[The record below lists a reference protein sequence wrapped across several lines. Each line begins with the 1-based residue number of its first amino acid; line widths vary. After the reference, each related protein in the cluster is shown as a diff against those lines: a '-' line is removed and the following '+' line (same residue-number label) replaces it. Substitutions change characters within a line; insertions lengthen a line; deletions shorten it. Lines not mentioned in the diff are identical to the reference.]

1 MWALVACFYWD
12 KGISLLELCITYLL
26 HLFISLRVVMDFKD
40 ITSIGDL
47 VTKWVGIYLN
57 KTSDRKDK
65 EDKALRSIMFSLF
78 ETTTYMREVLDSKDI
93 IDYEKEKKLG
103 LMWFET
109 SVLVRPYNPDLA
121 ERCFFKGL
129 YWGDHSR
136 FTEKELT
143 DKRIKLNSI
152 EEDISRAIKAI
163 N

>member
-1 MWALVACFYWD
+1 
-12 KGISLLELCITYLL
+12 
-26 HLFISLRVVMDFKD
+26 MDIKD

-57 KTSDRKDK
+57 KKADRKDK
-65 EDKALRSIMFSLF
+65 EEKALKSIMVSLF
-78 ETTTYMREVLDSKDI
+78 ETSTYMREVLDNKDI
-93 IDYEKEKKLG
+93 KNYEKEKKLG

-109 SVLVRPYNPDLA
+109 SVLVRPYNSDLA

-129 YWGDHSR
+129 FWGDHSR

-143 DKRIKLNSI
+143 DKRIKLNNI